1 PRLPAVRGAGW
12 VRNPVDRFVLAR
24 LEKEGLS
31 PSPEADRAT
40 LIRRLSLD
48 LTGLPPSPE
57 EVDEFCRDRRPGAYG
72 QLVERLLASPHHG
85 EHLARHWLDLARY
98 ADTNGFRLDNHRD
111 MWPWRDWVIGAFNA
125 NMAFDRFTVEQIAG
139 DLLPRPTLAQRVAT
153 GFHRNTMVNYG
164 GGSDPAEYLAKA
176 VIDRVSTTATVW
188 LGTTLA
194 CAQCHDHKYDP
205 FTQKDFYRFYAF
217 FHNVPERG

>member
-1 PRLPAVRGAGW
+1 
-12 VRNPVDRFVLAR
+12 VD
-24 LEKEGLS
+24 
-31 PSPEADRAT
+31 
-40 LIRRLSLD
+40 
-48 LTGLPPSPE
+48 
-57 EVDEFCRDRRPGAYG
+57 
-72 QLVERLLASPHHG
+72 RLLASPHHG

-125 NMAFDRFTVEQIAG
+125 NMPFDRFTIEQIAG

-194 CAQCHDHKYDP
+194 CSQ
-205 FTQKDFYRFYAF
+205 
-217 FHNVPERG
+217 